1 MENKVKFNW
10 SNFLVGGLIAL
21 VYGILALLL
30 PQGIIGT
37 IVTFFGIALIIAGVI
52 GILIAISRKKK
63 ERPWGMLLFESIVMI
78 LLGIAAIVWSEKTVD
93 MLIIIIGVWVAVIGL
108 MQLISLLSLSKFVYK
123 TFYIICSI
131 LAIVFGFLMILRPF
145 ESLQFFVKITGAV
158 ALVVGILT
166 IMFSLALRSLQGK
179 INKKLNQSA
188 PTETIEDVEAEVVED
203 DKVVEDAEVIEE

>member
-1 MENKVKFNW
+1 M
-10 SNFLVGGLIAL
+10 VGGLIAL

-93 MLIIIIGVWVAVIGL
+93 MLIIIIGVWVAVIGF

-158 ALVVGILT
+158 ALVVGILN

-203 DKVVEDAEVIEE
+203 DKVVEDAEIIEE

>member
-179 INKKLNQSA
+179 INKKLNQAA
-188 PTETIEDVEAEVVED
+188 PAETIEDVEAEVVED
-203 DKVVEDAEVIEE
+203 DKVVEDAEIIEE

>member
-179 INKKLNQSA
+179 INKKLNQST

>member
-93 MLIIIIGVWVAVIGL
+93 MLIIIIGVWVAVIGF

-203 DKVVEDAEVIEE
+203 DKVVEDAEIIEE